1 MGYTIDPNIRTPNID
16 RLAEGSIDFRN
27 TVEVCPLCTPYRAAL
42 MTGRY
47 PTSTGKFINDL
58 YLPAEELCMPE
69 IFANAG
75 YETGYI
81 GKWHLDG
88 HGRSA
93 FIPRERRQGWDYW
106 KAAECDHDNY
116 ESHFYTGDSDEMQFW
131 DGYDAFAQTRDT
143 SQYIKD
149 HASNNKPFLL
159 MLSYGPPHPSSAS
172 PPDKFKALYPV
183 EEIVLPPNVPE
194 KYAEEA
200 RRVLSNYYA
209 HGAALDQC
217 IGELMQAVNDAGIAE
232 NTIFIFTSDHGG
244 MLGSH
249 GIPYHWKQVAWAESA
264 HVPFLLRFPDAHEEL
279 GRVVNTPFNTVDI
292 LPTLLGLAGIEIPGS
307 VEGEDMSAL
316 IFHPSEIADRS
327 ALYMSVAPI
336 VSQGD
341 AHRSIRTSQY
351 TFVRNLEGPWLL
363 FDDVQDPWQLNNL
376 IGDPSYT
383 FIIEELDEKLLNH
396 LRAIGDDF
404 KSPDYYIKKWGYE
417 LDGRN
422 AMPYTPQDAMVQSP
436 AGRWP

>member
-47 PTSTGKFINDL
+47 PTSTGMFINDL

-75 YETGYI
+75 YVTGYI

-93 FIPRERRQGWDYW
+93 FIPREWRQGWDFW

-116 ESHFYTGDSDEMQFW
+116 ESYFYTGDSDEMQFW
-131 DGYDAFAQTRDT
+131 VGYDAFAQTRDT

-159 MLSYGPPHPSSAS
+159 ILSYGPPHPSSAS
-172 PPDKFKALYPV
+172 PPDKFNALYPV

-194 KYAEEA
+194 KYTEEA

-244 MLGSH
+244 MFFRMVFHIIGS
-249 GIPYHWKQVAWAESA
+249 
-264 HVPFLLRFPDAHEEL
+264 
-279 GRVVNTPFNTVDI
+279 
-292 LPTLLGLAGIEIPGS
+292 
-307 VEGEDMSAL
+307 
-316 IFHPSEIADRS
+316 
-327 ALYMSVAPI
+327 
-336 VSQGD
+336 
-341 AHRSIRTSQY
+341 
-351 TFVRNLEGPWLL
+351 
-363 FDDVQDPWQLNNL
+363 
-376 IGDPSYT
+376 
-383 FIIEELDEKLLNH
+383 
-396 LRAIGDDF
+396 
-404 KSPDYYIKKWGYE
+404 
-417 LDGRN
+417 
-422 AMPYTPQDAMVQSP
+422 
-436 AGRWP
+436 RWPGPNQLMCLFCCDFLMHTENWGVLLIPPLIR